1 MAKRQA
7 VRIGNA
13 HSLQK
18 AQRMGQLPVAPLT
31 AHCSSFI
38 RSSFIRSSFI
48 VHSFIVHSFIAHG

>member
-38 RSSFIRSSFI
+38 RSSFIRSSLTANVAEI
-48 VHSFIVHSFIAHG
+48 ETSLA